1 MGKQYRV
8 TAPYVT
14 LTQRYVDG
22 DRIVGLGVDALVDG
36 DAIPDW
42 QLKHHLDNGLLEE
55 CPDPTA
61 APSRGPSAPA
71 EPEDDKP
78 RVERPAPV
86 PVGRQ
91 QPDRPPA
98 APEQPEPPTPPATNA
113 PKADWV
119 DYAVA
124 QGEDRSK
131 AEGMSKEQL
140 VGKYGKRG

>member
-14 LTQRYVDG
+14 LNQRYVDG

-42 QLKHHLDNGLLEE
+42 QLKHHLDNGLIEE

-61 APSRGPSAPA
+61 APTRGPSAPA
-71 EPEDDKP
+71 PVDDDGKP
-78 RVERPAPV
+78 RAERPSAAVTSP
-86 PVGRQ
+86 Q
-91 QPDRPPA
+91 QPSEPPAPPA
-98 APEQPEPPTPPATNA
+98 ANA

-119 DYAVA
+119 AYAVTR
-124 QGEDRSK
+124 GEDPGK
-131 AEGMSKEQL
+131 ADGMSKEQL